1 MLYKKLVACFI
12 TFLFFSL
19 VVAGQDKV
27 SENYIPYHKKI
38 NRAETL
44 FFMENKVDSSLALY
58 DEVFAQ
64 YDFIFVK
71 DLVNAAQIAHYSDKP
86 YKKYLKKGFEF
97 GLKIGHLK
105 NYPLFGDELEQIKND
120 EVLQLAYVKNR
131 KKYIEN
137 IDFDYLDWLYSLF
150 IQDQLD
156 KRKDNYRKIIRVTL
170 RNLRDI
176 IDRKGF
182 PGDKIIGISD
192 STIFA
197 EIGKPQ
203 LDLKHRAKKYGKKL
217 WYVETRDKILSASQ
231 AYVLLVHYAC
241 PYGKLKSL
249 LWEEMKKGNLHPR
262 DIGMLY
268 DNIYRYTDNL
278 ATMPDYCDW
287 PDYTYFR
294 LNLFA
299 TSDYPE
305 LSKETISETNAL
317 RKSFF
322 IVPLAVDKE
331 KEEFEKKYGFVLFSG
346 FWDCR

>member
-1 MLYKKLVACFI
+1 MKYLILGFI
-12 TFLFFSL
+12 IL
-19 VVAGQDKV
+19 
-27 SENYIPYHKKI
+27 NIPKIAAQQATVKDYTIYHKKI
-38 NRAETL
+38 NQAERL
-44 FFMENKVDSSLALY
+44 FFMKNKADSALAIY
-58 DEVFAQ
+58 DDVFNS
-64 YDFIFVK
+64 YNFIFVK
-71 DLVNAAQIAHYSDKP
+71 DLVNAAQIAHYSNKP

-97 GLKIGHLK
+97 GLKFAHLK
-105 NYPLFGDELEQIKND
+105 NYPLFKDEWKGLEKDQKM
-120 EVLQLAYVKNR
+120 QQAYAKNR
-131 KKYIEN
+131 EKYLQK
-137 IDFDYLDWLYSLF
+137 IDFDYLNRMYNLF

-203 LDLKHRAKKYGKKL
+203 LDLKYRAKKYGEKL

-231 AYVLLVHYAC
+231 GFVLLVHYAC

-249 LWEEMKKGNLHPR
+249 LWEEMEKGNLHPR

-331 KEEFEKKYGFVLFSG
+331 KEEFEEKYGFVLFSG
-346 FWDCR
+346 FWECR